1 MKIFT
6 TSLGAL
12 ALTLCAFAGFA
23 PAAQA
28 QTPPTEKLTLW
39 YTTPA
44 DETSASN
51 KWMDYYLPIGNG
63 QFGAMLSGGVATDE
77 IQYNEKT
84 LWTGTV
90 GQKAESEKAN
100 NYGSYQNFGSLK
112 VTTDHSSKSNYIRTL
127 DLTNATGTVSYTNGG
142 VDYTRQYIA
151 SNPAQV
157 IAVRYAA
164 SQSGKLN
171 LTFTLV
177 PGVTGSTTYS
187 NGEGYFSGKLDVVSY
202 NSRFKVVNT
211 GGSLSSTSSGIIV
224 KGADEV
230 VVYLAGATDFD
241 NTKSTYVSGISTSD
255 LANIVSNRL
264 NEAASKGWA
273 SVYSEHVA
281 DYQELFNRMSL
292 NFANAASQTKTTNA
306 LIDNH
311 SSDAD
316 NLLLQQLYFAYGRYL
331 AIASSRGVALP
342 NNLQGI
348 WNNSSSPGWNSD
360 IHANINVQ
368 MNYWPVEV
376 TNLSELHNPFLDWT
390 INMSNSA
397 QWKSYAQHA
406 CSGST
411 AKSDKGWNLFTEN
424 SIFGGT
430 GCWKHQNKVGNAWL
444 CTHLWQHYLY
454 TQDADFLRN
463 AFPTMKSACQYW
475 MDILKESNGVYLCP
489 SEYSPEH
496 GPDNEDGVAY
506 AQQLVAEL
514 FANTLD
520 ACKVLGQTIDGLQD
534 KYNKLDKGMSTET
547 YESGT
552 YGGFW
557 GIGGTKWPNPMNGV
571 AHGTEI
577 LREWKDS
584 RFYEGDQNHR
594 HLSPLMCLY
603 PFDQIT
609 DDKIR
614 TAAQNLLTFRGDDSR
629 GWSMGWK
636 INLWA
641 RLKNADK
648 TFTII
653 GNALKHC
660 GTYNADGSTTGGV
673 YYNLLDAHPYFQ
685 IDGNFGFTA
694 GVAEMLFQSHA
705 GYLDVLPVLPDTW
718 KTGGTVRGVKGR
730 GNFTVDFQWNSNGK
744 VTEITILNVKGNALK
759 VKCDKGAKSIAEA
772 YVTVAGTKVTPTLVE
787 GTTDVYAIASTA
799 GQEVKID
806 FVNDAPVVTPDPSFS
821 LTADETVT
829 AFGEVT
835 TGETYT
841 RTVKVKGQD
850 LKGAITVASSAEAVL
865 VPAVTTITKAQA
877 EAGYDLSVSLN
888 PTAVAENAT
897 ATLTFNT
904 EGAEAKSLQF
914 TWTAKAPAVPTLNV
928 STATTSFGT
937 VTTGKN
943 TTAAV
948 TVKGENLKGAIT
960 VRSSNTVL
968 KPAVNSIAK
977 ADAESATGYLLN
989 VELLPTEDGADEAT
1003 LTFTADGAEAKTLQF
1018 SWTAQTP
1025 VVVTPS
1031 LSVTKSSY
1039 DWSNLTVGTSATA
1052 TLTLQGANL
1061 NGNVTVAS
1069 DNAALV
1075 PSATSVSKADA
1086 EAGYTLTLTLTP
1098 KAAGTGS
1105 ATVTVKTDGVAD
1117 QTFTYEWTATA
1128 PVVATPVLNVTQ
1140 SSYDWSNALVNG
1152 TGTTTVTVKGENLQ
1166 GDVSVRS
1173 SNSVLTTSASTITQA
1188 QAEAGYTLTV
1198 TLKPTKKGSD
1208 SGTLTFTTTGAD
1220 AQTVTYTWT
1229 ARNMTFWERI
1239 FGKKTFSTMAVP
1251 SSVDIPS
1258 GFRAFKVTNVE
1269 GGIISLTE
1277 QYNTLEAGVPYLIY
1291 NQSGRQDD
1299 VKVSGYYNEDEKLNN
1314 LCVVDNNY
1322 LVGVLYD
1329 SIPDYKFGAVSGTS
1343 DYVLQD
1349 QGSGSM
1355 FYKAGDF
1362 TLTIPVGKC
1371 FLRIPVASSASAA
1384 PAYRIVIDGDIT
1396 GLEAVETDSTD
1407 DVIYN
1412 MMGMRVTRMIPG
1424 NVYVVNGKKVVA
1436 Q

>member
-1 MKIFT
+1 MKFFT
-6 TSLGAL
+6 KTLSAL
-12 ALTLCAFAGFA
+12 ALTLGAAAGFV
-23 PAAQA
+23 PAASA
-28 QTPPTEKLTLW
+28 QTAPTEKLTLW

-44 DETSASN
+44 DEASSSN

-77 IQYNEKT
+77 IQFNEKT
-84 LWTGTV
+84 LWTGEV
-90 GQKAESEKAN
+90 GQISENSSSNK
-100 NYGSYQNFGSLK
+100 YGSYQNFGSLK
-112 VTTDHSSKSNYIRTL
+112 VTTGHNSKSNYIRTL
-127 DLTNATGTVSYTNGG
+127 DLTNATGTVSYTSGG
-142 VDYTRQYIA
+142 VEYTRQYIA

-164 SQSGKLN
+164 SQGGKLN
-171 LTFTLV
+171 LTVSLT
-177 PGVTGSTTYS
+177 PGVSGTMKYS

-211 GGSLSSTSSGIIV
+211 GGSLSSKSNGITV
-224 KGADEV
+224 SGADEV
-230 VVYLAGATDFD
+230 VIYLAGVTDFD
-241 NTKSTYVSGISTSD
+241 NTKPTYVSGATAED
-255 LANIVSNRL
+255 LANTVSSRL
-264 NEAASKGWA
+264 DEAAQKGWA

-281 DYQELFNRMSL
+281 DYQGLFNRMSL
-292 NFANAASQTKTTNA
+292 NFANAASQSKTTDA
-306 LIDNH
+306 LIENH
-311 SSDAD
+311 SSESDK
-316 NLLLQQLYFAYGRYL
+316 LLLQQLYFAYGRYL

-342 NNLQGI
+342 SNLQGI
-348 WNNSSSPGWNSD
+348 WNNSSTPDWNSD

-376 TNLSELHNPFLDWT
+376 TNLSELHDPFLNWT

-397 QWKSYAQHA
+397 QWKSYAQHK

-411 AKSDKGWNLFTEN
+411 ATSSNGWTLFTEN

-454 TQDADFLRN
+454 TQDADFLRK

-475 MDILKESNGVYLCP
+475 MDILKLVDGKYLCP

-496 GPDNEDGVAY
+496 GPANEDGVAY

-520 ACKVLGQTIDGLQD
+520 ACKVLGESIDGLQA
-534 KYNKLDKGMSTET
+534 KYEKLDKGLSTET
-547 YESGT
+547 YVSGK
-552 YGGFW
+552 YGGGIFGW
-557 GIGGTKWPNPMNGV
+557 GAIEWPNPMNGV
-571 AHGTEI
+571 SSGSKI
-577 LREWKDS
+577 LREWKTS
-584 RFYEGDQNHR
+584 NFYDGEQNHR

-609 DDKIR
+609 DKDIR

-648 TFTII
+648 TSTII
-653 GNALKHC
+653 SNALKHC
-660 GTYNADGSTTGGV
+660 GTYDASGSTTGGV

-694 GVAEMLFQSHA
+694 GIAEMLFQSHA
-705 GYLDVLPVLPDTW
+705 GYLEVLPVLPDAW
-718 KTGGTVRGVKGR
+718 KKGGQVKGVKGR
-730 GNFTVDFQWNSNGK
+730 GNFTVDFNWNSSGK
-744 VTEITILNVKGNALK
+744 VTEITILNVKGNALN
-759 VKCDKGAKSIAEA
+759 VKCDKGAKSIANA
-772 YVTVAGTKVTPTLVE
+772 YVTVAGSKVTPTLVK
-787 GTTDVYAIASTA
+787 GTKDVYAIASSA

-806 FVNDAPVVTPDPSFS
+806 FVNDGPAVTPDPSFK

-841 RTVKVKGQD
+841 RTVKVKGEN
-850 LKGAITVASSAEAVL
+850 LKGDITVASSADAVL
-865 VPAVTTITKAQA
+865 VPAATTIAKADA
-877 EAGYDLSVSLN
+877 EAGYDLTVSLK
-888 PTAVAENAT
+888 PTAVADNAT

-904 EGAEAKSLQF
+904 EGAEAKTLQF

-928 STATTSFGT
+928 STATTAFGT
-937 VTTGKN
+937 VTTGEN
-943 TTAAV
+943 ITATV
-948 TVKGENLKGAIT
+948 TVKAADLKGDIT
-960 VRSSNTVL
+960 VGSDKPAL

-977 ADAESATGYLLN
+977 ADAESATGYLLK
-989 VELLPTEDGADEAT
+989 VTLLPTEDGAGVAN
-1003 LTFTADGAEAKTLQF
+1003 LTFNADGAEAKTLQF
-1018 SWTAQTP
+1018 TWTAQTP

-1031 LSVTKSSY
+1031 LSVTPADY

-1052 TLTLQGANL
+1052 TLALQGANL

-1075 PSATSVSKADA
+1075 PSATSVSKTDA

-1098 KAAGTGS
+1098 EAAGTGS

-1117 QTFTYEWTATA
+1117 QAFNYTWTAQA

-1140 SSYDWSNALVNG
+1140 SSYNWSNALVNG

-1166 GDVSVRS
+1166 GNVSVAS
-1173 SNSVLTTSASTITQA
+1173 SNSVLTVSATTITQA
-1188 QAEAGYTLTV
+1188 EAEAGYTLTV
-1198 TLKPTKKGSD
+1198 TLKPTKKGTD
-1208 SGTLTFTTTGAD
+1208 SGTLTFTTAGVD

-1229 ARNMTFWERI
+1229 ARNMTFWERL
-1239 FGKKTFSTMAVP
+1239 FGKKTFSTAVVP
-1251 SSVDIPS
+1251 SSVDIPT
-1258 GFRAFKVTNVE
+1258 GFRAFKVNGVQN
-1269 GGIISLTE
+1269 GILTLEE
-1277 QYNTLEAGVPYLIY
+1277 QFTTLEACTPYLLY
-1291 NQSGRQDD
+1291 NYSGNEAT
-1299 VKVSGYYNEDEKLNN
+1299 VSGYYDNDAMSDN
-1314 LCVVDNNY
+1314 LVTEGFLTGPVYTDQETY
-1322 LVGVLYD
+1322 A
-1329 SIPDYKFGAVSGTS
+1329 FGNT

-1349 QGSGSM
+1349 QGAGSM
-1355 FYKAGDF
+1355 FYKASGF

-1371 FLRIPVASSASAA
+1371 FLTLPSSSPSSAPAA
-1384 PAYRIVIDGDIT
+1384 FRIVIDGEIT
-1396 GLEAVETDSTD
+1396 GLEAVEAESTD

-1412 MMGMRVTRMIPG
+1412 LKGMRVTRMIPG

-1436 Q
+1436 P

>member
-44 DETSASN
+44 DEPSVSN

-90 GQKAESEKAN
+90 GQIAESEKAN

-112 VTTDHSSKSNYIRTL
+112 VTTGHSSKSNYIRTL
-127 DLTNATGTVSYTNGG
+127 DLTNATGTVSYTSGG

-177 PGVTGSTTYS
+177 PGVSGSMTYS

-211 GGSLSSTSSGIIV
+211 GGSLSSTSSGITV
-224 KGADEV
+224 SGADEV
-230 VVYLAGATDFD
+230 VIYLAGVTDFD
-241 NTKSTYVSGISTSD
+241 NTKSTYVSGATAED
-255 LANIVSNRL
+255 LANTVSSRL
-264 NEAASKGWA
+264 DEAAQKGWA

-281 DYQELFNRMSL
+281 DYQALFNRMSL
-292 NFANAASQTKTTNA
+292 NFANAASQSKTTDA
-306 LIDNH
+306 LIKDH
-311 SSDAD
+311 SSESD

-348 WNNSSSPGWNSD
+348 WNNSSSPAWNSD

-376 TNLSELHNPFLDWT
+376 TNLSELHDPFLNWT
-390 INMSNSA
+390 INMSNSKE
-397 QWKSYAQHA
+397 WKSYAQHA

-411 AKSDKGWNLFTEN
+411 ATSSNGWTLFTEN

-454 TQDADFLRN
+454 TQDADFLRK

-475 MDILKESNGVYLCP
+475 MDILILKNGEYLCP

-520 ACKVLGQTIDGLQD
+520 ACKVLGETIDGLQD

-547 YESGT
+547 YKSGK

-557 GIGGTKWPNPMNGV
+557 GIGGTTWPEPMNGV
-571 AHGTEI
+571 ASGTEI

-584 RFYEGDQNHR
+584 EFYAGEQSHR

-603 PFDQIT
+603 PFDQIK
-609 DDKIR
+609 DEDIR

-641 RLKNADK
+641 RLKNATK
-648 TFTII
+648 TSTII
-653 GNALKHC
+653 SNALKHC
-660 GTYNADGSTTGGV
+660 ETYNASGSTTGGV

-694 GVAEMLFQSHA
+694 GIAEMLFQSHA
-705 GYLDVLPVLPDTW
+705 GYLEVLPVLPEAW
-718 KTGGTVRGVKGR
+718 KSGGQVKGVKGR

-787 GTTDVYAIASTA
+787 GTTDVYAIASAA

-806 FVNDAPVVTPDPSFS
+806 FVNDGPVVTPDPSFS
-821 LTADETVT
+821 LTADEKGT

-850 LKGAITVASSAEAVL
+850 LKGNITVASSAEAVL
-865 VPAVTTITKAQA
+865 VPAATTIAKADAEAGYDLTVSLKPTAVADNATATLTFTTQGAEAQELTFSWTAKAPAVPTLDVSTTTTAFGTVTTGETYTRTVKVKGQDLKGDITVASSADAVLVPAATTIAKAQA
-877 EAGYDLSVSLN
+877 EAGYDLTVSLK

-897 ATLTFNT
+897 ATLTFTT
-904 EGAEAKSLQF
+904 EGAEAK
-914 TWTAKAPAVPTLNV
+914 TL
-928 STATTSFGT
+928 A
-937 VTTGKN
+937 
-943 TTAAV
+943 
-948 TVKGENLKGAIT
+948 
-960 VRSSNTVL
+960 
-968 KPAVNSIAK
+968 
-977 ADAESATGYLLN
+977 
-989 VELLPTEDGADEAT
+989 
-1003 LTFTADGAEAKTLQF
+1003 F
-1018 SWTAQTP
+1018 SWTAQ
-1025 VVVTPS
+1025 
-1031 LSVTKSSY
+1031 
-1039 DWSNLTVGTSATA
+1039 
-1052 TLTLQGANL
+1052 
-1061 NGNVTVAS
+1061 
-1069 DNAALV
+1069 
-1075 PSATSVSKADA
+1075 
-1086 EAGYTLTLTLTP
+1086 
-1098 KAAGTGS
+1098 
-1105 ATVTVKTDGVAD
+1105 
-1117 QTFTYEWTATA
+1117 A
-1128 PVVATPVLNVTQ
+1128 PVVATPSLSVAQ
-1140 SSYDWSNALVNG
+1140 SSYNWSNALVNG

-1166 GDVSVRS
+1166 GDVSVAS
-1173 SNSVLTTSASTITQA
+1173 SNSVLTVSATTITQA
-1188 QAEAGYTLTV
+1188 EAEAGYTLTV
-1198 TLKPTKKGSD
+1198 TLKPTKKGTD
-1208 SGTLTFTTTGAD
+1208 SGTLTFTTAGVE

-1229 ARNMTFWERI
+1229 ARNMTFWERL
-1239 FGKKTFSTMAVP
+1239 FGKKTFSTAVVP
-1251 SSVDIPS
+1251 SSVDIPT
-1258 GFRAFKVTNVE
+1258 GFRAFKVNGVQN
-1269 GGIISLTE
+1269 GILTLEE
-1277 QYNTLEAGVPYLIY
+1277 QFTTLEACTPYLLY
-1291 NQSGRQDD
+1291 NYSGNEAT
-1299 VKVSGYYNEDEKLNN
+1299 VSGYYDNDAMTDN
-1314 LCVVDNNY
+1314 LVTEGFLTGPVYTDQETY
-1322 LVGVLYD
+1322 A
-1329 SIPDYKFGAVSGTS
+1329 FGNT

-1349 QGSGSM
+1349 QGAGSM
-1355 FYKAGDF
+1355 FYKASGF

-1371 FLRIPVASSASAA
+1371 FLTLPSSSPSSAPAA
-1384 PAYRIVIDGDIT
+1384 FRIVIDGEIT
-1396 GLEAVETDSTD
+1396 GLEAVEAESTD

-1412 MMGMRVTRMIPG
+1412 LKGMRVTRMIPG

-1436 Q
+1436 P

>member
-6 TSLGAL
+6 TSLSAL

-23 PAAQA
+23 PSAQA

-51 KWMDYYLPIGNG
+51 QWMDYYLPIGNG

-77 IQYNEKT
+77 IQFNEKT

-90 GQKAESEKAN
+90 GQKAESDKAN

-112 VTTDHSSKSNYIRTL
+112 VTTGHNSKSNYIRTL
-127 DLTNATGTVSYTNGG
+127 DLTNATGTVSYTSGG

-177 PGVTGSTTYS
+177 PGVSGSMTYS

-211 GGSLSSTSSGIIV
+211 GGSLSSTSGGITV
-224 KGADEV
+224 SGADEV

-241 NTKSTYVSGISTSD
+241 NTKSTYVSGISTGD
-255 LANIVSNRL
+255 LANIVSSRL
-264 NEAASKGWA
+264 NDAANKGWA

-311 SSDAD
+311 SLEAD

-342 NNLQGI
+342 SNLQGI
-348 WNNSSSPGWNSD
+348 WNNSDSPGWNSD

-390 INMSNSA
+390 INMSNSKE
-397 QWKSYAQHA
+397 WKSYAQHA
-406 CSGST
+406 CSGSDV
-411 AKSDKGWNLFTEN
+411 KSSNGWTLFTEN

-430 GCWKHQNKVGNAWL
+430 GWWKHQNKVGNAWL

-454 TQDADFLRN
+454 TQDADFLRK

-475 MDILKESNGVYLCP
+475 MDILKLVDGKYLCP

-520 ACKVLGQTIDGLQD
+520 ACKVLGESIDGLQA
-534 KYNKLDKGMSTET
+534 KYDKLDKGMSTET
-547 YESGT
+547 YKSGT
-552 YGGFW
+552 YGYFW
-557 GIGGTKWPNPMNGV
+557 ESDKKWPNPMNGV
-571 AHGTEI
+571 SSGTEI
-577 LREWKDS
+577 LREWKTS
-584 RFYEGDQNHR
+584 NFYAGEKSHR

-603 PFDQIT
+603 PFDQIK
-609 DDKIR
+609 DEDIR
-614 TAAQNLLTFRGDDSR
+614 TAAQNLLTFRGNDSR

-641 RLKNADK
+641 RLKNAGK
-648 TFTII
+648 AATII
-653 GNALKHC
+653 DNALTHC
-660 GTYNADGSTTGGV
+660 GTFDASGSTTGGV

-694 GVAEMLFQSHA
+694 GIAEMLFQSHA
-705 GYLDVLPVLPDTW
+705 GYLEVLPVLPDAW
-718 KTGGTVRGVKGR
+718 KSGGQVKGVKGR
-730 GNFTVDFQWNSNGK
+730 GNFTVDFNWNSSGQ
-744 VTEITILNVKGNALK
+744 VTEITILNVKGNALN
-759 VKCDKGAKSIAEA
+759 VKCDKGAKSIGAKSIAEA
-772 YVTVAGTKVTPTLVE
+772 YVTVAGSKVTPTLVN
-787 GTTDVYAIASTA
+787 GTTDVYAIASSA

-806 FVNDAPVVTPDPSFS
+806 FVNDAPAVTPDPSFN

-841 RTVKVKGQD
+841 RTVKVKGEN
-850 LKGAITVASSAEAVL
+850 LKGDITVASSADAVL
-865 VPAVTTITKAQA
+865 VPAATTIAKAQA
-877 EAGYDLSVSLN
+877 EAGYDLTVSLK
-888 PTAVAENAT
+888 PTAVADNAT
-897 ATLTFNT
+897 ATLTFTT
-904 EGAEAKSLQF
+904 EGAEAQTLTFS
-914 TWTAKAPAVPTLNV
+914 WTAKA
-928 STATTSFGT
+928 
-937 VTTGKN
+937 
-943 TTAAV
+943 
-948 TVKGENLKGAIT
+948 
-960 VRSSNTVL
+960 
-968 KPAVNSIAK
+968 
-977 ADAESATGYLLN
+977 
-989 VELLPTEDGADEAT
+989 
-1003 LTFTADGAEAKTLQF
+1003 
-1018 SWTAQTP
+1018 P

-1031 LSVTKSSY
+1031 LSVTPADY
-1039 DWSNLTVGTSATA
+1039 DWSNVTVGSSATA
-1052 TLTLQGANL
+1052 TITLQGANL

-1075 PSATSVSKADA
+1075 PSVTSVSKADA

-1098 KAAGTGS
+1098 EAAGTGS

-1117 QTFTYEWTATA
+1117 QIFTYEWTATA
-1128 PVVATPVLNVTQ
+1128 PVVATPSLSVTQ

-1166 GDVSVRS
+1166 GDVSVSS
-1173 SNSVLTTSASTITQA
+1173 SNSVLTTSASTINQA

-1198 TLKPTKKGSD
+1198 TLKPTKKGSG
-1208 SGTLTFTTTGAD
+1208 SGTLTFTTTGVD
-1220 AQTVTYTWT
+1220 PQTVTYNWT

-1239 FGKKTFSTMAVP
+1239 FGKKTFSTAVVP

-1258 GFRAFKVTNVE
+1258 GFRAFKVN
-1269 GGIISLTE
+1269 GISNGILTLEE
-1277 QYNTLEAGVPYLIY
+1277 QYNTLEACTPYLLY
-1291 NQSGRQDD
+1291 NYSGNE
-1299 VKVSGYYNEDEKLNN
+1299 VEVSGYYDEDTKTDN
-1314 LCVVDNNY
+1314 LVTAGY
-1322 LVGVLYD
+1322 LTGPVYTD
-1329 SIPDYKFGAVSGTS
+1329 QETYAFGNT

-1355 FYKAGDF
+1355 FYKASGF

-1371 FLRIPVASSASAA
+1371 FLTLPSSSPSSAPAA
-1384 PAYRIVIDGDIT
+1384 FRIVIDGEIT
-1396 GLEAVETDSTD
+1396 GLEAVEAESTD

-1412 MMGMRVTRMIPG
+1412 LKGMRVTRMIPG

>member
-44 DETSASN
+44 DEPSVSN

-90 GQKAESEKAN
+90 GQIAESEKAN

-112 VTTDHSSKSNYIRTL
+112 VTTGHSSKSNYIRTL
-127 DLTNATGTVSYTNGG
+127 DLTNATGTVSYTSGG

-177 PGVTGSTTYS
+177 PGVSGSMTYS

-211 GGSLSSTSSGIIV
+211 GGSLSSTSSGITV
-224 KGADEV
+224 SGADEV
-230 VVYLAGATDFD
+230 VIYLAGVTDFD
-241 NTKSTYVSGISTSD
+241 NTKSTYVSGATAED
-255 LANIVSNRL
+255 LANTVSSRL
-264 NEAASKGWA
+264 DEAAQKGWA

-281 DYQELFNRMSL
+281 DYQALFNRMSL
-292 NFANAASQTKTTNA
+292 NFANAASQSKTTDA
-306 LIDNH
+306 LIKDH
-311 SSDAD
+311 SSESD

-348 WNNSSSPGWNSD
+348 WNNSSSPAWNSD

-376 TNLSELHNPFLDWT
+376 TNLSELHDPFLNWT
-390 INMSNSA
+390 INMSNSKE
-397 QWKSYAQHA
+397 WKSYAQHA

-411 AKSDKGWNLFTEN
+411 ATSSNGWTLFTEN

-454 TQDADFLRN
+454 TQDADFLRK

-475 MDILKESNGVYLCP
+475 MDILILKNGEYLCP

-520 ACKVLGQTIDGLQD
+520 ACKVLGETIDGLQD

-547 YESGT
+547 YKSGK

-557 GIGGTKWPNPMNGV
+557 GIGGTTWPEPMNGV
-571 AHGTEI
+571 ASGTEI

-584 RFYEGDQNHR
+584 EFYAGEQSHR

-603 PFDQIT
+603 PFDQIK
-609 DDKIR
+609 DEDIR

-641 RLKNADK
+641 RLKNATK
-648 TFTII
+648 TSTII
-653 GNALKHC
+653 SNALKHC
-660 GTYNADGSTTGGV
+660 ETYNASGSTTGGV

-694 GVAEMLFQSHA
+694 GIAEMLFQSHA
-705 GYLDVLPVLPDTW
+705 GYLEVLPVLPEAW
-718 KTGGTVRGVKGR
+718 KSGGQVKGVKGR

-787 GTTDVYAIASTA
+787 GTTDVYAIASAA

-806 FVNDAPVVTPDPSFS
+806 FVNDGPVVTPDPSFS
-821 LTADETVT
+821 LTADEKGT

-850 LKGAITVASSAEAVL
+850 LKGDITVASSADAVL
-865 VPAVTTITKAQA
+865 VPAATTIAKAQA
-877 EAGYDLSVSLN
+877 EAGYDLTVSLK

-897 ATLTFNT
+897 ATLTFTT
-904 EGAEAKSLQF
+904 EGAEAK
-914 TWTAKAPAVPTLNV
+914 TL
-928 STATTSFGT
+928 A
-937 VTTGKN
+937 
-943 TTAAV
+943 
-948 TVKGENLKGAIT
+948 
-960 VRSSNTVL
+960 
-968 KPAVNSIAK
+968 
-977 ADAESATGYLLN
+977 
-989 VELLPTEDGADEAT
+989 
-1003 LTFTADGAEAKTLQF
+1003 F
-1018 SWTAQTP
+1018 SWTAQ
-1025 VVVTPS
+1025 
-1031 LSVTKSSY
+1031 
-1039 DWSNLTVGTSATA
+1039 
-1052 TLTLQGANL
+1052 
-1061 NGNVTVAS
+1061 
-1069 DNAALV
+1069 
-1075 PSATSVSKADA
+1075 
-1086 EAGYTLTLTLTP
+1086 
-1098 KAAGTGS
+1098 
-1105 ATVTVKTDGVAD
+1105 
-1117 QTFTYEWTATA
+1117 A
-1128 PVVATPVLNVTQ
+1128 PVVATPSLSVAQ
-1140 SSYDWSNALVNG
+1140 SSYNWSNALVNG

-1166 GDVSVRS
+1166 GDVSVAS
-1173 SNSVLTTSASTITQA
+1173 SNSVLTVSATTITQA
-1188 QAEAGYTLTV
+1188 EAEAGYTLTV
-1198 TLKPTKKGSD
+1198 TLKPTKKGTD
-1208 SGTLTFTTTGAD
+1208 SGTLTFTTAGVE

-1229 ARNMTFWERI
+1229 ARNMTFWERL
-1239 FGKKTFSTMAVP
+1239 FGKKTFSTAVVP
-1251 SSVDIPS
+1251 SSVDIPT
-1258 GFRAFKVTNVE
+1258 GFRAFKVNGVQN
-1269 GGIISLTE
+1269 GILTLEE
-1277 QYNTLEAGVPYLIY
+1277 QFTTLEACTPYLLY
-1291 NQSGRQDD
+1291 NYSGNEAT
-1299 VKVSGYYNEDEKLNN
+1299 VSGYYDNDAMTDN
-1314 LCVVDNNY
+1314 LVTEGFLTGPVYTDQETY
-1322 LVGVLYD
+1322 A
-1329 SIPDYKFGAVSGTS
+1329 FGNT

-1349 QGSGSM
+1349 QGAGSM
-1355 FYKAGDF
+1355 FYKASGF

-1371 FLRIPVASSASAA
+1371 FLTLPSSSPSSAPAA
-1384 PAYRIVIDGDIT
+1384 FRIVIDGEIT
-1396 GLEAVETDSTD
+1396 GLEAVEAESTD

-1412 MMGMRVTRMIPG
+1412 LKGMRVTRMIPG

-1436 Q
+1436 P

>member
-1 MKIFT
+1 MKILT

-77 IQYNEKT
+77 IQFNEKT

-90 GQKAESEKAN
+90 GQKAESADAN

-112 VTTDHSSKSNYIRTL
+112 VATGHSSQSNYIRTL
-127 DLTNATGTVSYTNGG
+127 DLTTATGTVSYTTDG
-142 VDYTRQYIA
+142 VEYTRQYIA

-164 SQSGKLN
+164 SQGGKLN
-171 LTFTLV
+171 LTVSLT
-177 PGVTGSTTYS
+177 PGVSGTMTYS

-211 GGSLSSTSSGIIV
+211 GGSLSSKSNGITV
-224 KGADEV
+224 SGADEV
-230 VVYLAGATDFD
+230 VIYLAGVTDFD
-241 NTKSTYVSGISTSD
+241 NTKPTYVSGISTGD
-255 LANIVSNRL
+255 LANIVSSRL
-264 NEAASKGWA
+264 NDAASKGWA

-281 DYQELFNRMSL
+281 DYQELFDRMSL

-306 LIDNH
+306 LIDDH
-311 SSDAD
+311 SLEAD

-348 WNNSSSPGWNSD
+348 WNNSSSPAWNSD
-360 IHANINVQ
+360 IHTNINVQ

-376 TNLSELHNPFLDWT
+376 TNLSELHNPFLNWT
-390 INMSNSA
+390 INMSNSKE
-397 QWKSYAQHA
+397 WKSYAQHA
-406 CSGST
+406 CSDPT
-411 AKSDKGWNLFTEN
+411 ATSSNGWNLFTEN

-454 TQDADFLRN
+454 TQDADFLRK
-463 AFPTMKSACQYW
+463 AFPTMESACKYW
-475 MDILKESNGVYLCP
+475 MDILTESNGVYLCP

-496 GPDNEDGVAY
+496 GPDNEEGVAY

-520 ACKVLGQTIDGLQD
+520 ACKVLGVSIDGLQA
-534 KYNKLDKGMSTET
+534 KYDKLDKGLNTET
-547 YESGT
+547 YTAAGYKKSPSHGYQNWKSGLN
-552 YGGFW
+552 
-557 GIGGTKWPNPMNGV
+557 GISKNTV
-571 AHGTEI
+571 L
-577 LREWKDS
+577 LREWKNS
-584 RFYEGDQNHR
+584 SYYAGEISHR

-609 DDKIR
+609 DDNIR

-641 RLKNADK
+641 RLKNAGK
-648 TFTII
+648 AATII
-653 GNALKHC
+653 DNALTHC
-660 GTYNADGSTTGGV
+660 GTFDASGSTTGGV

-694 GVAEMLFQSHA
+694 GIAEMLFQSHA
-705 GYLDVLPVLPDTW
+705 GYLEVLPVLPDAW
-718 KTGGTVRGVKGR
+718 KKGGQVKGVKGR
-730 GNFTVDFQWNSNGK
+730 GNFTVNFQWNSNGK

-806 FVNDAPVVTPDPSFS
+806 FVNDGPVVTPDPSFS
-821 LTADETVT
+821 LTADEKVT

-850 LKGAITVASSAEAVL
+850 LKGNITVASSAEAVL
-865 VPAVTTITKAQA
+865 VPATTTITKAQA
-877 EAGYDLSVSLN
+877 EAGYDLTVTLN
-888 PTAVAENAT
+888 PTAVADNAT

-904 EGAEAKSLQF
+904 EGAEAKTLTFS
-914 TWTAKAPAVPTLNV
+914 WTAKA
-928 STATTSFGT
+928 
-937 VTTGKN
+937 
-943 TTAAV
+943 
-948 TVKGENLKGAIT
+948 
-960 VRSSNTVL
+960 
-968 KPAVNSIAK
+968 
-977 ADAESATGYLLN
+977 
-989 VELLPTEDGADEAT
+989 
-1003 LTFTADGAEAKTLQF
+1003 
-1018 SWTAQTP
+1018 P

-1031 LSVTKSSY
+1031 LSVTPADY
-1039 DWSNLTVGTSATA
+1039 DWSNVTVGSSATA
-1052 TLTLQGANL
+1052 TLSLQGANL
-1061 NGNVTVAS
+1061 NGNVSITS
-1069 DNAALV
+1069 NNPALV
-1075 PSATSVSKADA
+1075 PAVTSIAKADV

-1098 KAAGTGS
+1098 EAAGTGS

-1117 QTFTYEWTATA
+1117 QIVTYTWTATA

-1140 SSYDWSNALVNG
+1140 SSYNWSNALVNG

-1166 GDVSVRS
+1166 GDVSVAS
-1173 SNSVLTTSASTITQA
+1173 SNSVLTVSATTITQA

-1198 TLKPTKKGSD
+1198 TLKPTKKGTD
-1208 SGTLTFTTTGAD
+1208 SGTLTFTTASVE

-1229 ARNMTFWERI
+1229 ARNMTFWERL
-1239 FGKKTFSTMAVP
+1239 FGKKTFSTAVVP

-1258 GFRAFKVTNVE
+1258 GFRAFKVN
-1269 GGIISLTE
+1269 GISNGILTLEE
-1277 QYNTLEAGVPYLIY
+1277 QYNTLEACTPYLLY
-1291 NQSGRQDD
+1291 NYSGNE
-1299 VKVSGYYNEDEKLNN
+1299 VKVSGYYDEDTMTDN
-1314 LCVVDNNY
+1314 LVTEGFLTGPVYTDQETY
-1322 LVGVLYD
+1322 A
-1329 SIPDYKFGAVSGTS
+1329 FGNT

-1349 QGSGSM
+1349 QGAGSM
-1355 FYKAGDF
+1355 FYKASGF

-1371 FLRIPVASSASAA
+1371 FLTLPSSSPSSAPAA
-1384 PAYRIVIDGDIT
+1384 FRIVIDGEIT
-1396 GLEAVETDSTD
+1396 GLEAVEAESTD

-1412 MMGMRVTRMIPG
+1412 LKGMRVTRMIPG

-1436 Q
+1436 P

>member
-1 MKIFT
+1 MKFFT
-6 TSLGAL
+6 KTLSAL
-12 ALTLCAFAGFA
+12 ALTLGAAAGFV
-23 PAAQA
+23 PAASA

-44 DETSASN
+44 DEASSSN
-51 KWMDYYLPIGNG
+51 QSSNQSSNPWMDYYLPIGNG

-77 IQYNEKT
+77 IQFNEKT
-84 LWTGTV
+84 LWTGTI
-90 GQKAESEKAN
+90 GQKSESEKSN
-100 NYGSYQNFGSLK
+100 KYGSYQNFGSLK
-112 VTTDHSSKSNYIRTL
+112 VATGHSSQSNYIRTL
-127 DLTNATGTVSYTNGG
+127 DLTTATGTVSYTTDG
-142 VDYTRQYIA
+142 VEYTRQYIA

-164 SQSGKLN
+164 SQGGKLN
-171 LTFTLV
+171 LTVSLT
-177 PGVTGSTTYS
+177 PGVSGTMTYS

-211 GGSLSSTSSGIIV
+211 GGSLSSKSNGITV
-224 KGADEV
+224 SGADEV
-230 VVYLAGATDFD
+230 VIYLAGVTDFD
-241 NTKSTYVSGISTSD
+241 NTKSTYVSGATADD
-255 LANIVSNRL
+255 LANTVSSRL
-264 NEAASKGWA
+264 NAAAQKGWA

-281 DYQELFNRMSL
+281 DYQGLFDRMSL
-292 NFANAASQTKTTNA
+292 NFANAASQSKTTNA
-306 LIDNH
+306 LIDSH
-311 SSDAD
+311 SLESE

-342 NNLQGI
+342 SNLQGI
-348 WNNSSSPGWNSD
+348 WNNSSTPAWNSD

-376 TNLSELHNPFLDWT
+376 TNLSELHDPFLNWT
-390 INMSNSA
+390 INMSNSKE
-397 QWKSYAQHA
+397 WKSYAQHA

-411 AKSDKGWNLFTEN
+411 AASSNGWNLFTEN

-454 TQDADFLRN
+454 TQDADFLRK

-475 MDILKESNGVYLCP
+475 MDILKLVDGKYLCP

-520 ACKVLGQTIDGLQD
+520 ACKVLGVSIDGLQN
-534 KYNKLDKGMSTET
+534 KYDKLDKGMSKET
-547 YESGT
+547 YKSGT
-552 YGGFW
+552 YGGFL

-571 AHGTEI
+571 SSGTEI
-577 LREWKDS
+577 LREWKTS
-584 RFYEGDQNHR
+584 NFYAGQMSHR

-609 DDKIR
+609 DEDIR
-614 TAAQNLLTFRGDDSR
+614 KAAQNLLTFRGDDSR

-641 RLKNADK
+641 RLKNAGK
-648 TFTII
+648 AATII

-660 GTYNADGSTTGGV
+660 DTFSADGSSTGGV

-694 GVAEMLFQSHA
+694 GIAEMLFQSHA
-705 GYLDVLPVLPDTW
+705 GYLEVLPVLPDAW
-718 KTGGTVRGVKGR
+718 KSGGQVKGVKGR
-730 GNFTVDFQWNSNGK
+730 GNFTVDFNWNSNGK
-744 VTEITILNVKGNALK
+744 VTEITILNVKGNALN

-787 GTTDVYAIASTA
+787 GTTDVYAIASAA

-806 FVNDAPVVTPDPSFS
+806 FVNDGPVVTPDPSFS

-841 RTVKVKGQD
+841 RTVRVKGENLQ
-850 LKGAITVASSAEAVL
+850 GNITVASSADAVL
-865 VPAVTTITKAQA
+865 VPAATTIAKADA
-877 EAGYDLSVSLN
+877 EAGYDLTVSLK

-904 EGAEAKSLQF
+904 EGAEAQTLTFS
-914 TWTAKAPAVPTLNV
+914 WTAKA
-928 STATTSFGT
+928 
-937 VTTGKN
+937 
-943 TTAAV
+943 
-948 TVKGENLKGAIT
+948 
-960 VRSSNTVL
+960 
-968 KPAVNSIAK
+968 
-977 ADAESATGYLLN
+977 
-989 VELLPTEDGADEAT
+989 
-1003 LTFTADGAEAKTLQF
+1003 
-1018 SWTAQTP
+1018 P

-1031 LSVTKSSY
+1031 LSVTPADY
-1039 DWSNLTVGTSATA
+1039 DWSNVTVGSSATA
-1052 TLTLQGANL
+1052 TLSLQGANL
-1061 NGNVTVAS
+1061 NGNVSITS
-1069 DNAALV
+1069 DNTALV
-1075 PSATSVSKADA
+1075 PAVTSIAKADV

-1098 KAAGTGS
+1098 EAAGTGS

-1117 QTFTYEWTATA
+1117 KTFTYEWTATA
-1128 PVVATPVLNVTQ
+1128 PVVATPVLSVTQ

-1152 TGTTTVTVKGENLQ
+1152 TGTTTVTVKGENLK

-1173 SNSVLTTSASTITQA
+1173 NNSVLTTSASTITKA
-1188 QAEAGYTLTV
+1188 DAEAGYTLTV
-1198 TLKPTKKGSD
+1198 TLKPTSKGTD
-1208 SGTLTFTTTGAD
+1208 SGTLTFTTAGVD

-1229 ARNMTFWERI
+1229 ARNMTFWERL
-1239 FGKKTFSTMAVP
+1239 FGKKTFSTAVVP
-1251 SSVDIPS
+1251 SSVDIPT
-1258 GFRAFKVTNVE
+1258 GFRAFKVNGVQN
-1269 GGIISLTE
+1269 GILTLEE
-1277 QYNTLEAGVPYLIY
+1277 QFTTLEACTPYLLY
-1291 NQSGRQDD
+1291 NYSGNEAT
-1299 VKVSGYYNEDEKLNN
+1299 VSGYYDNDAMTDN
-1314 LCVVDNNY
+1314 LVTEGFLTGPVYTDQETY
-1322 LVGVLYD
+1322 A
-1329 SIPDYKFGAVSGTS
+1329 FGNT

-1355 FYKAGDF
+1355 FYKASGF

-1371 FLRIPVASSASAA
+1371 FLTLPSSSPSSAPAA
-1384 PAYRIVIDGDIT
+1384 FRIVIDGDIT

-1436 Q
+1436 P

>member
-90 GQKAESEKAN
+90 GQKAESDKAN

-112 VTTDHSSKSNYIRTL
+112 VTTGHNSKSNYIRTL
-127 DLTNATGTVSYTNGG
+127 DLTNATGTVSYTSGG

-177 PGVTGSTTYS
+177 PGVSGTMTYS

-211 GGSLSSTSSGIIV
+211 GGSLSSKSSGITV
-224 KGADEV
+224 SGADEV
-230 VVYLAGATDFD
+230 VIYLAGVTDFD
-241 NTKSTYVSGISTSD
+241 NTKSTYVSGATAED
-255 LANIVSNRL
+255 LANTVSSRL
-264 NEAASKGWA
+264 NEAAQKGWA

-281 DYQELFNRMSL
+281 DYQALFDRMSL
-292 NFANAASQTKTTNA
+292 NFANAASQSKTTDA
-306 LIDNH
+306 LIENH
-311 SSDAD
+311 SSESDK
-316 NLLLQQLYFAYGRYL
+316 LLLQQLYFAYGRYL

-342 NNLQGI
+342 SNLQGI
-348 WNNSSSPGWNSD
+348 WNNSSSPAWNSD

-376 TNLSELHNPFLDWT
+376 TNLSELHDPFLNWT
-390 INMSNSA
+390 INMSKSA

-406 CSGST
+406 CSGSDAT
-411 AKSDKGWNLFTEN
+411 SSNGWTLFTEN

-430 GCWKHQNKVGNAWL
+430 GWWKHQNKVGNAWL

-454 TQDADFLRN
+454 TQDADFLRK

-475 MDILKESNGVYLCP
+475 MDILKLVDGKYLCP

-520 ACKVLGQTIDGLQD
+520 ACKVLGVSIDGLQN
-534 KYNKLDKGMSTET
+534 KYDKLDKGMSKET
-547 YESGT
+547 YKSGT
-552 YGGFW
+552 YGGFL

-571 AHGTEI
+571 SSGTEI
-577 LREWKDS
+577 LREWKTS
-584 RFYEGDQNHR
+584 NFYAGQMSHR

-609 DDKIR
+609 DEDIR
-614 TAAQNLLTFRGDDSR
+614 KAAQNLLTFRGDDSR

-641 RLKNADK
+641 RLKNANK
-648 TFTII
+648 AATII

-660 GTYNADGSTTGGV
+660 DTFSADGSSTGGV

-694 GVAEMLFQSHA
+694 GIAEMLFQSHA
-705 GYLDVLPVLPDTW
+705 GYLEVLPVLPDAW
-718 KTGGTVRGVKGR
+718 KSGGQVKGVKGR
-730 GNFTVDFQWNSNGK
+730 GNFTVDFNWNSSGK

-787 GTTDVYAIASTA
+787 GTTDVYAIASAA

-806 FVNDAPVVTPDPSFS
+806 FVNDGPVVTPDPSFS
-821 LTADETVT
+821 LIADETVT

-841 RTVKVKGQD
+841 RTVKVKGENLQ
-850 LKGAITVASSAEAVL
+850 GNITVASSADAVL
-865 VPAVTTITKAQA
+865 VPAATTIAKAQA
-877 EAGYDLSVSLN
+877 EAGYDLNVSLK
-888 PTAVAENAT
+888 PTAVADNAT

-904 EGAEAKSLQF
+904 EGAEAKTLQF

-928 STATTSFGT
+928 STATTAFGT
-937 VTTGKN
+937 VTTGEN
-943 TTAAV
+943 ITATV
-948 TVKGENLKGAIT
+948 TVKAADLKGDIT
-960 VRSSNTVL
+960 VGSDNTAL

-977 ADAESATGYLLN
+977 ADAESATGYLLK
-989 VELLPTEDGADEAT
+989 VTLLPTEDGAGVAN
-1003 LTFTADGAEAKTLQF
+1003 LTFNADGAEAKTLQF
-1018 SWTAQTP
+1018 TWTAQTP

-1031 LSVTKSSY
+1031 LSVTPADY

-1052 TLTLQGANL
+1052 TLALQGANL

-1075 PSATSVSKADA
+1075 PSATSVSKTDA

-1098 KAAGTGS
+1098 EATGEGS

-1117 QTFTYEWTATA
+1117 QTVTYTWTAQA
-1128 PVVATPVLNVTQ
+1128 PVVATPSLSVAQ
-1140 SSYDWSNALVNG
+1140 SSYNWSNALVNG

-1166 GDVSVRS
+1166 GDVRVAS
-1173 SNSVLTTSASTITQA
+1173 SNIVLTVSATTITQA

-1198 TLKPTKKGSD
+1198 TLKPTKKGTD
-1208 SGTLTFTTTGAD
+1208 SGTLTFTTAGVE

-1229 ARNMTFWERI
+1229 ARNMTLWDRL
-1239 FGKKTFSTMAVP
+1239 FGKKTFSTAVVP
-1251 SSVDIPS
+1251 SSVDIPT
-1258 GFRAFKVTNVE
+1258 GFRAFKVNGVQN
-1269 GGIISLTE
+1269 GILTLEE
-1277 QYNTLEAGVPYLIY
+1277 QFTTLEACTPYLLY
-1291 NQSGRQDD
+1291 NYSGNEAT
-1299 VKVSGYYNEDEKLNN
+1299 VSGYYDEDTKTDN
-1314 LCVVDNNY
+1314 LVTAGY
-1322 LVGVLYD
+1322 LTGPVYTD
-1329 SIPDYKFGAVSGTS
+1329 QETYAFGNT

-1355 FYKAGDF
+1355 FYKASGF

-1371 FLRIPVASSASAA
+1371 FLTLPTTPSSAPAA
-1384 PAYRIVIDGDIT
+1384 FRIVIDGDIT

>member
-1 MKIFT
+1 MKFFT
-6 TSLGAL
+6 KTLSAL
-12 ALTLCAFAGFA
+12 ALTLGAAAGFV
-23 PAAQA
+23 PAASA

-39 YTTPA
+39 YNTPA

-90 GQKAESEKAN
+90 GQKAESANAN

-112 VTTDHSSKSNYIRTL
+112 VTTGHSSKSNYIRTL
-127 DLTNATGTVSYTNGG
+127 DLTNATGTVSYTSGG

-171 LTFTLV
+171 LTFTLA
-177 PGVTGSTTYS
+177 PGVSGSMTYS

-211 GGSLSSTSSGIIV
+211 GGSLSSTSSGITV
-224 KGADEV
+224 SGADEV

-241 NTKSTYVSGISTSD
+241 NTKSTYVSGISTGE

-281 DYQELFNRMSL
+281 DYQALFNRMSL
-292 NFANAASQTKTTNA
+292 NFASAASQTKTTNA

-311 SSDAD
+311 SSEAD

-342 NNLQGI
+342 SNLQGI
-348 WNNSSSPGWNSD
+348 WNNSDSPGWNSD
-360 IHANINVQ
+360 IHTNINVQ

-390 INMSNSA
+390 INMSNSKE
-397 QWKSYAQHA
+397 WKSYAQHA
-406 CSGST
+406 CSGSKVT
-411 AKSDKGWNLFTEN
+411 SSNGWTLFTEN

-430 GCWKHQNKVGNAWL
+430 GWWKHQNKVGNAWL

-547 YESGT
+547 YKSGNYRASGSILRT
-552 YGGFW
+552 N
-557 GIGGTKWPNPMNGV
+557 WPDPMNGV
-571 AHGTEI
+571 ASGKEI
-577 LREWKDS
+577 LREWKTS
-584 RFYEGDQNHR
+584 NFYAGEKSHR

-609 DDKIR
+609 DDNIR
-614 TAAQNLLTFRGDDSR
+614 TAAQNLLTFRGNDSR

-641 RLKNADK
+641 RLKNAGKAATIIDNALQPCN
-648 TFTII
+648 TFTAN
-653 GNALKHC
+653 G
-660 GTYNADGSTTGGV
+660 TTGGV
-673 YYNLLDAHPYFQ
+673 YHNLLDAHPYFQ

-718 KTGGTVRGVKGR
+718 KKGGTVKGVKGR

-821 LTADETVT
+821 LTADEKVT

-841 RTVKVKGQD
+841 RTVNVKGENLQGD
-850 LKGAITVASSAEAVL
+850 ITVASSAEAVL
-865 VPAVTTITKAQA
+865 VPAATTINKAQA
-877 EAGYDLSVSLN
+877 EAGYDLTVSLK

-897 ATLTFNT
+897 ATLTFT
-904 EGAEAKSLQF
+904 TQGAEAQQLTFS
-914 TWTAKAPAVPTLNV
+914 WTAKA
-928 STATTSFGT
+928 
-937 VTTGKN
+937 
-943 TTAAV
+943 
-948 TVKGENLKGAIT
+948 
-960 VRSSNTVL
+960 
-968 KPAVNSIAK
+968 
-977 ADAESATGYLLN
+977 
-989 VELLPTEDGADEAT
+989 
-1003 LTFTADGAEAKTLQF
+1003 
-1018 SWTAQTP
+1018 P

-1031 LSVTKSSY
+1031 LSVTPADY
-1039 DWSNLTVGTSATA
+1039 DWSNVTVGSSATA
-1052 TLTLQGANL
+1052 TLSLQGANL
-1061 NGNVTVAS
+1061 NGKVSITS
-1069 DNAALV
+1069 DNPALV
-1075 PSATSVSKADA
+1075 PAVTSIAKADV

-1098 KAAGTGS
+1098 EATGEGS

-1117 QTFTYEWTATA
+1117 QTVTYTWTAQA
-1128 PVVATPVLNVTQ
+1128 PVVATPSLSVAQ
-1140 SSYDWSNALVNG
+1140 SSYNWSNALVNG

-1166 GDVSVRS
+1166 GDVRVAS
-1173 SNSVLTTSASTITQA
+1173 SNIVLTVSATTITQA

-1198 TLKPTKKGSD
+1198 TLKPTKKGTD
-1208 SGTLTFTTTGAD
+1208 SGTLTFTTAGVE

-1229 ARNMTFWERI
+1229 ARNMTLWDRL
-1239 FGKKTFSTMAVP
+1239 FGKKTFSTAVVP
-1251 SSVDIPS
+1251 SSVDIPT
-1258 GFRAFKVTNVE
+1258 GFRAFKVNGVQN
-1269 GGIISLTE
+1269 GILTLEE
-1277 QYNTLEAGVPYLIY
+1277 QFTTLEACTPYLLY
-1291 NQSGRQDD
+1291 NYSGNEAT
-1299 VKVSGYYNEDEKLNN
+1299 VSGYYDEDTKTDN
-1314 LCVVDNNY
+1314 LVTAGY
-1322 LVGVLYD
+1322 LTGPVYTD
-1329 SIPDYKFGAVSGTS
+1329 QETYAFGNT

-1355 FYKAGDF
+1355 FYKASGF

-1371 FLRIPVASSASAA
+1371 FLTLPTTPSSAPAA
-1384 PAYRIVIDGDIT
+1384 FRIVIDGDIT

>member
-1 MKIFT
+1 MKFFT
-6 TSLGAL
+6 KTLSAL
-12 ALTLCAFAGFA
+12 ALTLGAAAGFV
-23 PAAQA
+23 PAASA
-28 QTPPTEKLTLW
+28 QTAPTEKLPLW

-44 DETSASN
+44 DEASSSN

-77 IQYNEKT
+77 IQFNEKT
-84 LWTGTV
+84 LWTGTI
-90 GQKAESEKAN
+90 GQKSESEKSN
-100 NYGSYQNFGSLK
+100 KYGSYQNFGSLK
-112 VTTDHSSKSNYIRTL
+112 VATGHSSKSNYIRTL
-127 DLTNATGTVSYTNGG
+127 DLTTATGTVSYTTDG
-142 VDYTRQYIA
+142 VEYTRQYIA

-164 SQSGKLN
+164 SQGGKLN
-171 LTFTLV
+171 LTVSLT
-177 PGVTGSTTYS
+177 PGVSETMTYS

-211 GGSLSSTSSGIIV
+211 GGSLSSNSGGITV
-224 KGADEV
+224 SGADEV
-230 VVYLAGATDFD
+230 VIYLAGVTDFD
-241 NTKSTYVSGISTSD
+241 NTKSTYVSGATAED
-255 LANIVSNRL
+255 LANTVSSRL
-264 NEAASKGWA
+264 DEAAQKGWA

-281 DYQELFNRMSL
+281 DYQALFDRMSL
-292 NFANAASQTKTTNA
+292 NFTNAASQSKTTDA
-306 LIDNH
+306 LIDSH
-311 SSDAD
+311 SLESD

-342 NNLQGI
+342 SNLQGI
-348 WNNSSSPGWNSD
+348 WNNSSTPAWNSD

-376 TNLSELHNPFLDWT
+376 TNLSELHDPFLNWT
-390 INMSNSA
+390 INMSNSKE
-397 QWKSYAQHA
+397 WKSYAQHA
-406 CSGST
+406 CSGSKVT
-411 AKSDKGWNLFTEN
+411 SSNGWTLFTEN

-520 ACKVLGQTIDGLQD
+520 ACKVLGETIDGLQD

-547 YESGT
+547 YKSGK

-557 GIGGTKWPNPMNGV
+557 GIGGTTWPEPMNGV
-571 AHGTEI
+571 ASGTEI

-584 RFYEGDQNHR
+584 EFYAGEQSHR

-609 DDKIR
+609 DDNIR

-641 RLKNADK
+641 RLKNATK
-648 TFTII
+648 TSTII
-653 GNALKHC
+653 SKALQHC
-660 GTYNADGSTTGGV
+660 GTYDASGSTTGGV

-694 GVAEMLFQSHA
+694 GIAEMLFQSHA
-705 GYLDVLPVLPDTW
+705 GYLEVLPVLPDAW
-718 KTGGTVRGVKGR
+718 KSGGQVKGVKGR
-730 GNFTVDFQWNSNGK
+730 GNFTVDFNWNSSGK
-744 VTEITILNVKGNALK
+744 VTEITILNVKGNALN

-772 YVTVAGTKVTPTLVE
+772 YVTVAGSKVTPTLVD
-787 GTTDVYAIASTA
+787 GTTDVYAIASSA

-806 FVNDAPVVTPDPSFS
+806 FVNDGPAVTPDPSFN

-841 RTVKVKGQD
+841 RTVKVKGEN
-850 LKGAITVASSAEAVL
+850 LKGDITVASSADAVL
-865 VPAVTTITKAQA
+865 VPATATIAKADA
-877 EAGYDLSVSLN
+877 EAGYDLTVSLK

-897 ATLTFNT
+897 ATLTFAT
-904 EGAEAKSLQF
+904 QGAEAQQLTFS
-914 TWTAKAPAVPTLNV
+914 WTAKA
-928 STATTSFGT
+928 
-937 VTTGKN
+937 
-943 TTAAV
+943 
-948 TVKGENLKGAIT
+948 
-960 VRSSNTVL
+960 
-968 KPAVNSIAK
+968 
-977 ADAESATGYLLN
+977 
-989 VELLPTEDGADEAT
+989 
-1003 LTFTADGAEAKTLQF
+1003 
-1018 SWTAQTP
+1018 P

-1031 LSVTKSSY
+1031 LSVTPADY
-1039 DWSNLTVGTSATA
+1039 DWSNVTVGSSATA
-1052 TLTLQGANL
+1052 TLSLQGANL
-1061 NGNVTVAS
+1061 NGNVSIPS
-1069 DNAALV
+1069 DNPALV
-1075 PSATSVSKADA
+1075 PAVTSIAKADV

-1098 KAAGTGS
+1098 EAAGTGS

-1117 QTFTYEWTATA
+1117 QTVTYTWTAQA
-1128 PVVATPVLNVTQ
+1128 PVVATPSLSVAQ
-1140 SSYDWSNALVNG
+1140 SSYNWSNALVNG

-1166 GDVSVRS
+1166 GDVRVAS
-1173 SNSVLTTSASTITQA
+1173 SNSVLTVSTTNITQA
-1188 QAEAGYTLTV
+1188 EAEAGYTLTV
-1198 TLKPTKKGSD
+1198 TLKPTKKGTD
-1208 SGTLTFTTTGAD
+1208 SGTLTFTTAGVD

-1229 ARNMTFWERI
+1229 ARNMTFWERL
-1239 FGKKTFSTMAVP
+1239 FGKKTFSTAVVP
-1251 SSVDIPS
+1251 SSVDIPT
-1258 GFRAFKVTNVE
+1258 GFRAFKVNGVQN
-1269 GGIISLTE
+1269 GILTLEE
-1277 QYNTLEAGVPYLIY
+1277 QFTTLEACTPYLLY
-1291 NQSGRQDD
+1291 NYSGNEAT
-1299 VKVSGYYNEDEKLNN
+1299 VSGYYDNDAMTDN
-1314 LCVVDNNY
+1314 LVTEGFLTGPVYTDQETY
-1322 LVGVLYD
+1322 A
-1329 SIPDYKFGAVSGTS
+1329 FGNT

-1355 FYKAGDF
+1355 FYKASGF

-1371 FLRIPVASSASAA
+1371 FLTLPSSSPSSAPAA
-1384 PAYRIVIDGDIT
+1384 FRIVIDGEIT
-1396 GLEAVETDSTD
+1396 GLEAVEAESTD

-1412 MMGMRVTRMIPG
+1412 LKGMRVTRMIPG

-1436 Q
+1436 P

>member
-1 MKIFT
+1 MKFFT

-12 ALTLCAFAGFA
+12 ALTLCAFAGFV
-23 PAAQA
+23 PAASA
-28 QTPPTEKLTLW
+28 QTPPSEKLTLW

-44 DETSASN
+44 DEASSSN

-77 IQYNEKT
+77 IQFNEKT
-84 LWTGTV
+84 LWTGTI
-90 GQKAESEKAN
+90 GQKSESEKSN
-100 NYGSYQNFGSLK
+100 KYGSYQNFGSLK
-112 VTTDHSSKSNYIRTL
+112 VATGHSSQSNYIRTL
-127 DLTNATGTVSYTNGG
+127 DLTTATGTVSYTTGG
-142 VDYTRQYIA
+142 VEYTRQYIA

-164 SQSGKLN
+164 SQGGKLN
-171 LTFTLV
+171 LTVSLT
-177 PGVTGSTTYS
+177 PGVSGTMTYS

-211 GGSLSSTSSGIIV
+211 GGSLSSKSSGITV
-224 KGADEV
+224 SGADEV
-230 VVYLAGATDFD
+230 VIYLAGVTDFD
-241 NTKSTYVSGISTSD
+241 NTKSTYVSGATAED
-255 LANIVSNRL
+255 LANTVSSRL
-264 NEAASKGWA
+264 NEAAQKGWA

-281 DYQELFNRMSL
+281 DYQGLFDRMSL
-292 NFANAASQTKTTNA
+292 NFANAASQSKTTDA
-306 LIDNH
+306 LIENH
-311 SSDAD
+311 SSESDK
-316 NLLLQQLYFAYGRYL
+316 LLLQQLYFAYGRYL

-342 NNLQGI
+342 SNLQGI
-348 WNNSSSPGWNSD
+348 WNNSSSPAWNSD

-376 TNLSELHNPFLDWT
+376 TNLSELHDPFLNWT
-390 INMSNSA
+390 INMSKSA

-406 CSGST
+406 CSGSDAT
-411 AKSDKGWNLFTEN
+411 SSNGWTLFTEN

-430 GCWKHQNKVGNAWL
+430 GWWKHQNKVGNAWL

-454 TQDADFLRN
+454 TQDADFLRK

-475 MDILKESNGVYLCP
+475 MDILKLVDGKYLCP

-520 ACKVLGQTIDGLQD
+520 ACKVLGESIDGLQA
-534 KYNKLDKGMSTET
+534 KYEKLDKGLSTET
-547 YESGT
+547 YVSGK
-552 YGGFW
+552 YGGGIFGW
-557 GIGGTKWPNPMNGV
+557 GAIEWPNPMNDVPSGS
-571 AHGTEI
+571 EI
-577 LREWKDS
+577 LREWKTS
-584 RFYEGDQNHR
+584 NFYAGEKSHR

-603 PFDQIT
+603 PFDQIK
-609 DDKIR
+609 DEKIR
-614 TAAQNLLTFRGDDSR
+614 KAAQNLLTFRGDDSR

-648 TFTII
+648 AATII
-653 GNALKHC
+653 GNALQPC
-660 GTYNADGSTTGGV
+660 GTFTANGTTGGV
-673 YYNLLDAHPYFQ
+673 YHNLLDAHPYFQ

-694 GVAEMLFQSHA
+694 GIAEMLFQSHA

-718 KTGGTVRGVKGR
+718 KKGGTVKGVKGR

-772 YVTVAGTKVTPTLVE
+772 YVTVAGSKVTPTLVK
-787 GTTDVYAIASTA
+787 GTKDVYAIASSA

-806 FVNDAPVVTPDPSFS
+806 FVNDGPAVTPDPSFK

-841 RTVKVKGQD
+841 RTVKVKGENLQ
-850 LKGAITVASSAEAVL
+850 GNITVASSADAVL
-865 VPAVTTITKAQA
+865 VPAATTIAKAQA
-877 EAGYDLSVSLN
+877 EAGYDLTVSLK

-897 ATLTFNT
+897 ATLTFT
-904 EGAEAKSLQF
+904 TQGAEAQQLTFS
-914 TWTAKAPAVPTLNV
+914 WTAKA
-928 STATTSFGT
+928 
-937 VTTGKN
+937 
-943 TTAAV
+943 
-948 TVKGENLKGAIT
+948 
-960 VRSSNTVL
+960 
-968 KPAVNSIAK
+968 
-977 ADAESATGYLLN
+977 
-989 VELLPTEDGADEAT
+989 
-1003 LTFTADGAEAKTLQF
+1003 
-1018 SWTAQTP
+1018 P

-1031 LSVTKSSY
+1031 LSVTPADY
-1039 DWSNLTVGTSATA
+1039 DWSNVTVGSSATA
-1052 TLTLQGANL
+1052 TLSLQGANL
-1061 NGNVTVAS
+1061 NGNVSITS
-1069 DNAALV
+1069 NNPALV
-1075 PSATSVSKADA
+1075 PAVTSIAKADV

-1098 KAAGTGS
+1098 EAAGTGS

-1117 QTFTYEWTATA
+1117 QTVTYTWTAQA

-1140 SSYDWSNALVNG
+1140 SSYNWSNALVNG

-1166 GDVSVRS
+1166 GDVSVAS
-1173 SNSVLTTSASTITQA
+1173 SNSVLTVSATTITQA

-1198 TLKPTKKGSD
+1198 TLKPTKKGTD
-1208 SGTLTFTTTGAD
+1208 SGTLTFTTAGVD

-1229 ARNMTFWERI
+1229 ARNMTFWERL
-1239 FGKKTFSTMAVP
+1239 FGKKTFSTAVVP
-1251 SSVDIPS
+1251 SSVDIPT
-1258 GFRAFKVTNVE
+1258 GFRAFKVNGVQN
-1269 GGIISLTE
+1269 GILTLEE
-1277 QYNTLEAGVPYLIY
+1277 QFTTLEACTPYLLY
-1291 NQSGRQDD
+1291 NYSGNEAT
-1299 VKVSGYYNEDEKLNN
+1299 VSGYYDNDAMTDN
-1314 LCVVDNNY
+1314 LVTEGFLTGPVYTDQETY
-1322 LVGVLYD
+1322 A
-1329 SIPDYKFGAVSGTS
+1329 FGNT

-1349 QGSGSM
+1349 QGAGSM
-1355 FYKAGDF
+1355 FYKASGF

-1371 FLRIPVASSASAA
+1371 FLTLPSSSPSSAPAA
-1384 PAYRIVIDGDIT
+1384 FRIVIDGEIT
-1396 GLEAVETDSTD
+1396 GLEAVEAESTD

-1412 MMGMRVTRMIPG
+1412 LKGMRVTRMIPG

-1436 Q
+1436 P

>member
-1 MKIFT
+1 MKFFT
-6 TSLGAL
+6 KTLSAL
-12 ALTLCAFAGFA
+12 ALTLGAAAGFV

-44 DETSASN
+44 DEASSSN
-51 KWMDYYLPIGNG
+51 PWMDYYLPIGNG

-77 IQYNEKT
+77 IQFNEKT
-84 LWTGTV
+84 LWTGEV
-90 GQKAESEKAN
+90 GQISENSSSNK
-100 NYGSYQNFGSLK
+100 YGSYQNFGSLK
-112 VTTDHSSKSNYIRTL
+112 VATGHSTDNYIRTL
-127 DLTNATGTVSYTNGG
+127 DLTTATGTVSYTTDG
-142 VDYTRQYIA
+142 VEYTRQYIA

-164 SQSGKLN
+164 SQGGKLN
-171 LTFTLV
+171 LTVSLT
-177 PGVTGSTTYS
+177 PGVSGTMTYS

-211 GGSLSSTSSGIIV
+211 GGSLSSKSNGITV
-224 KGADEV
+224 SGADEV
-230 VVYLAGATDFD
+230 VIYLAGITDFD
-241 NTKSTYVSGISTSD
+241 NTKSTYVSGATAED
-255 LANIVSNRL
+255 LANTVSSRL
-264 NEAASKGWA
+264 NEAAQKGWA

-281 DYQELFNRMSL
+281 DYQALFNRMSL

-311 SSDAD
+311 SSEAD

-342 NNLQGI
+342 SNLQGI
-348 WNNSSSPGWNSD
+348 WNNSSTPAWNSD

-376 TNLSELHNPFLDWT
+376 TNLSELHDPFLNWT
-390 INMSNSA
+390 INMSNSKE
-397 QWKSYAQHA
+397 WKSYAQHA

-411 AKSDKGWNLFTEN
+411 AASSNGWNLFTEN

-430 GCWKHQNKVGNAWL
+430 GWWKHQNKVGNAWL

-454 TQDADFLRN
+454 TQDADFLRK

-475 MDILKESNGVYLCP
+475 MDILKLVDGKYLCP

-520 ACKVLGQTIDGLQD
+520 ACKVLGETINGLQD
-534 KYNKLDKGMSTET
+534 KYNKLDKGMSTEKYT
-547 YESGT
+547 SGLHNSK
-552 YGGFW
+552 YW
-557 GIGGTKWPNPMNGV
+557 PPKLNGISNNTV
-571 AHGTEI
+571 L
-577 LREWKDS
+577 LREWKTS
-584 RFYEGDQNHR
+584 NFYAGEKSHR

-609 DDKIR
+609 DKDIR

-641 RLKNADK
+641 RLKNAGK
-648 TFTII
+648 AATII
-653 GNALKHC
+653 DNALTHC
-660 GTYNADGSTTGGV
+660 GTFDASGSTTGGV

-718 KTGGTVRGVKGR
+718 KKGGTVRGVKGR
-730 GNFTVDFQWNSNGK
+730 GNFTVDFQWNSSK

-787 GTTDVYAIASTA
+787 GTTDVYTIASAA

-806 FVNDAPVVTPDPSFS
+806 FVNDGPVVTPDPSFS
-821 LTADETVT
+821 LTADEKVT

-850 LKGAITVASSAEAVL
+850 LKGVITVASSAEAVL

-877 EAGYDLSVSLN
+877 EAGFDLSVSLK
-888 PTAVAENAT
+888 PTAVADNAT

-904 EGAEAKSLQF
+904 EGAEAKTLTF
-914 TWTAKAPAVPTLNV
+914 TWTAKA
-928 STATTSFGT
+928 
-937 VTTGKN
+937 
-943 TTAAV
+943 
-948 TVKGENLKGAIT
+948 
-960 VRSSNTVL
+960 
-968 KPAVNSIAK
+968 
-977 ADAESATGYLLN
+977 
-989 VELLPTEDGADEAT
+989 
-1003 LTFTADGAEAKTLQF
+1003 
-1018 SWTAQTP
+1018 P

-1031 LSVTKSSY
+1031 LSVTPADY
-1039 DWSNLTVGTSATA
+1039 DWSNVTVGSSATA
-1052 TLTLQGANL
+1052 TLSLQGANL
-1061 NGNVTVAS
+1061 NGNVSITS
-1069 DNAALV
+1069 DNSALV
-1075 PSATSVSKADA
+1075 PAVTSIAKADV

-1098 KAAGTGS
+1098 EAAGEGS
-1105 ATVTVKTDGVAD
+1105 ATLTVKTDGVAD
-1117 QTFTYEWTATA
+1117 QTVTYTWTAQA
-1128 PVVATPVLNVTQ
+1128 PVVATPSLSVTQ
-1140 SSYDWSNALVNG
+1140 SSYNWSNALVNG

-1166 GDVSVRS
+1166 GNVSVAS
-1173 SNSVLTTSASTITQA
+1173 SNGVLTVSATTITQA

-1198 TLKPTKKGSD
+1198 TLKPTKKGSG
-1208 SGTLTFTTTGAD
+1208 SGTLTFTTTGVD
-1220 AQTVTYTWT
+1220 PQTVTYNWT
-1229 ARNMTFWERI
+1229 ARNMTFWERL
-1239 FGKKTFSTMAVP
+1239 FGKKTFSTAVVP

-1258 GFRAFKVTNVE
+1258 GFRAFKVN
-1269 GGIISLTE
+1269 GINNGILTLEE
-1277 QYNTLEAGVPYLIY
+1277 QYNTLEACTPYLLY
-1291 NQSGRQDD
+1291 NYSGNE
-1299 VKVSGYYNEDEKLNN
+1299 VTVSGYYDEDTKTGN
-1314 LCVVDNNY
+1314 LVTAGY
-1322 LVGVLYD
+1322 LTGPVYTD
-1329 SIPDYKFGAVSGTS
+1329 QETYAFGNT

-1349 QGSGSM
+1349 QGAGSM
-1355 FYKAGDF
+1355 FYKASGF

-1371 FLRIPVASSASAA
+1371 FLTLPSSSPSSAPAA
-1384 PAYRIVIDGDIT
+1384 FRIVIDGDIT

>member
-1 MKIFT
+1 MKFFT
-6 TSLGAL
+6 KTLSAL
-12 ALTLCAFAGFA
+12 ALTLGAAAGFV
-23 PAAQA
+23 PAASA

-84 LWTGTV
+84 LWTGKV
-90 GQKAESEKAN
+90 GQISESSSSN
-100 NYGSYQNFGSLK
+100 TYGSYQNFGSLK
-112 VTTDHSSKSNYIRTL
+112 VTTGHSSKSNYIRTL
-127 DLTNATGTVSYTNGG
+127 DLTNATGTVSYTSGG

-177 PGVTGSTTYS
+177 PGVSGSMTYS

-211 GGSLSSTSSGIIV
+211 GGSLSSTSSGITV
-224 KGADEV
+224 SGADEV

-241 NTKSTYVSGISTSD
+241 NTRSTYVSGISTGD
-255 LANIVSNRL
+255 LANIVSSRL

-311 SSDAD
+311 SLEAD

-342 NNLQGI
+342 SNLQGI
-348 WNNSSSPGWNSD
+348 WNNSSSPAWNSD

-376 TNLSELHNPFLDWT
+376 TNLSELHDPFLNWT
-390 INMSNSA
+390 INMSNSKE
-397 QWKSYAQHA
+397 WKSYAQHDCLNTNA
-406 CSGST
+406 TSS
-411 AKSDKGWNLFTEN
+411 KGWTLFTEN

-454 TQDADFLRN
+454 TQDADFLRK

-475 MDILKESNGVYLCP
+475 MDILKLVDGEYLCP

-496 GPDNEDGVAY
+496 GPEKQDGVAY

-520 ACKVLGQTIDGLQD
+520 ACKVLGVSIDGLQA
-534 KYNKLDKGMSTET
+534 KYDKLDKGLSTEK
-547 YESGT
+547 YKSGT
-552 YGGFW
+552 YGYFW
-557 GIGGTKWPNPMNGV
+557 ESDKKWPDPMNGV
-571 AHGTEI
+571 YSGTEI
-577 LREWKDS
+577 LREWKTSTFDA
-584 RFYEGDQNHR
+584 GQKNHR

-609 DDKIR
+609 DENIR

-648 TFTII
+648 AATIIDNALQPCNTFTAN
-653 GNALKHC
+653 G
-660 GTYNADGSTTGGV
+660 TTGGV
-673 YYNLLDAHPYFQ
+673 YHNLLDAHPYFQ

-694 GVAEMLFQSHA
+694 GIAEMLFQSHA

-718 KTGGTVRGVKGR
+718 KKGGTVKGVKGR

-787 GTTDVYAIASTA
+787 GTTDVYAIASAA

-806 FVNDAPVVTPDPSFS
+806 FVNDGPVVTPDPSFS
-821 LTADETVT
+821 LTADEKVT

-850 LKGAITVASSAEAVL
+850 LKGVITVASSAEAVL
-865 VPAVTTITKAQA
+865 VPAATTITKAQA
-877 EAGYDLSVSLN
+877 EAGFDLNVTLK
-888 PTAVAENAT
+888 PTAVADNAT
-897 ATLTFNT
+897 ATLTFT
-904 EGAEAKSLQF
+904 TQGAEAKTLQF

-928 STATTSFGT
+928 STATTAFGT
-937 VTTGKN
+937 VTTGEN
-943 TTAAV
+943 ITATV
-948 TVKGENLKGAIT
+948 TVKAADLKGDIT
-960 VRSSNTVL
+960 VGSDKPAL

-989 VELLPTEDGADEAT
+989 VTLLPTEDGAGVAN
-1003 LTFTADGAEAKTLQF
+1003 LTFNTEGAKAQTLQF
-1018 SWTAQTP
+1018 TWTAQTP

-1031 LSVTKSSY
+1031 LSVTPADY

-1052 TLTLQGANL
+1052 TLALQGANL

-1075 PSATSVSKADA
+1075 PSATSVSKTDA

-1098 KAAGTGS
+1098 EAAGTGS
-1105 ATVTVKTDGVAD
+1105 ATVTVKTDGVAE
-1117 QTFTYEWTATA
+1117 QTFDYEWTATA

-1140 SSYDWSNALVNG
+1140 SSYEWSNALVNG
-1152 TGTTTVTVKGENLQ
+1152 TGTTTVTVKGENLK

-1173 SNSVLTTSASTITQA
+1173 NNSVLTTSASTINKA

-1208 SGTLTFTTTGAD
+1208 SGTLTFTTTGVD
-1220 AQTVTYTWT
+1220 PQTVTYNWT

-1239 FGKKTFSTMAVP
+1239 FGKKTFSTAVVP

-1258 GFRAFKVTNVE
+1258 GFRAFKVN
-1269 GGIISLTE
+1269 GINNGILTLEE
-1277 QYNTLEAGVPYLIY
+1277 QFNTLEACTPYLLY
-1291 NQSGRQDD
+1291 NYSGNE
-1299 VKVSGYYNEDEKLNN
+1299 VTVSGYYDEDTKTDN
-1314 LCVVDNNY
+1314 LVTAGY
-1322 LVGVLYD
+1322 LTGPVYTAAE
-1329 SIPDYKFGAVSGTS
+1329 SYTFGAT

-1349 QGSGSM
+1349 QGAGSM
-1355 FYKAGDF
+1355 FYKANGF
-1362 TLTIPVGKC
+1362 TLDIPKGKC
-1371 FLRIPVASSASAA
+1371 FLTLPTTPSSAPAA
-1384 PAYRIVIDGDIT
+1384 FRIVIDGDIT